1 MDYLELPA
9 PPPLDAIVHCFWF
22 LRRAEAAGEP
32 QVIVTDGRLEI
43 ILHRG
48 DPFQRRDAQGTWQ
61 AQAPTL
67 VSGQLS
73 APLTLRATGWTD
85 LVGIRFRTAAASTV
99 LRFPLARLAD
109 RVEPLG
115 DLMPR
120 LAEALHVAGAG
131 TSQPSALVALLSAV
145 LLKHAVQPPDA
156 LAAAAVQALDQP
168 QAPGVEQLAKELGM
182 SARSLKRRVLAA
194 TGTSPVRLRRT
205 LRFRRAFRL
214 IDQAPAGAGARIA
227 AQAGYYDQAHM
238 LRDFHQFAGAPPAAF
253 FREDPALARVMLG
266 GSREG

>member
-9 PPPLDAIVHCFWF
+9 PPPLDGIVHCFWF
-22 LRRAEAAGEP
+22 LRGAEAAGEP

-48 DPFQRRDAQGTWQ
+48 DPFERRNGDGSWH

-85 LVGIRFRTAAASTV
+85 LVGIRFRTAAASTI
-99 LRFPLARLAD
+99 LRCPLAWLAD
-109 RVEPLG
+109 QVAPLG

-120 LAEALHVAGAG
+120 LAEALRVAGAG
-131 TSQPSALVALLSAV
+131 TDQPSELVTRLSAV
-145 LLKHAVQPPDA
+145 LLKHAIRPPDG

-168 QAPGVEQLAKELGM
+168 RVPGVEQLAEDLGV
-182 SARSLKRRVLAA
+182 SPRSLERRVLAA
-194 TGTSPVRLRRT
+194 TGAAPVRLRRV

-214 IDQAPAGAGARIA
+214 IDEAPGGMGARIA

-238 LRDFHQFAGAPPAAF
+238 LRDFHQFAGAPPSTF
-253 FREDPALARVMLG
+253 FREDPELARVMLG
-266 GSREG
+266 GSQEV

>member
-1 MDYLELPA
+1 MKYLELPA

-22 LRRAEAAGEP
+22 LRGAEAAGEP

-48 DPFQRRDAQGTWQ
+48 DPFERRDGDGTWH
-61 AQAPTL
+61 AQAATL

-73 APLTLRATGWTD
+73 APLVLRATGWTD
-85 LVGIRFRTAAASTV
+85 LVGIRFRTAAASAV
-99 LRFPLARLAD
+99 LRFPLAQLAD

-115 DLMPR
+115 DPMPR
-120 LAEALHVAGAG
+120 LAGALRAAGDGA
-131 TSQPSALVALLSAV
+131 TDPAELVARLSAV
-145 LLKHAVQPPDA
+145 LLAHAVQPTDA
-156 LAAAAVQALDQP
+156 LAAAAVQALGQP
-168 QAPGVEQLAKELGM
+168 RIPGVEQLAEDLGV
-182 SARSLKRRVLAA
+182 SARSLERRVLAA
-194 TGTSPVRLRRT
+194 TGAPPTRLRRM

-238 LRDFHQFAGAPPAAF
+238 LRDFHQFAGAPPSTF
-253 FREDPALARVMLG
+253 FREDPELARVMLG
-266 GSREG
+266 GPHEG

>member
-22 LRRAEAAGEP
+22 LRGAEAAGEP

-48 DPFQRRDAQGTWQ
+48 DPFERRDQSGAWHRQ
-61 AQAPTL
+61 AVTL

-85 LVGIRFRTAAASTV
+85 LVGIRFRTAAASAI

-109 RVEPLG
+109 QVEPLG

-120 LAEALHVAGAG
+120 LAEALRVAGAE
-131 TSQPSALVALLSAV
+131 TAPPSELVTRLSAV
-145 LLKHAVQPPDA
+145 LLKHAVHPPDA

-168 QAPGVEQLAKELGM
+168 RLPRVEQLALALGL
-182 SARSLKRRVLAA
+182 SARSLERRVLAA
-194 TGTSPVRLRRT
+194 TGAAPVRLRRV

-214 IDQAPAGAGARIA
+214 IDQAPAGSGATVA
-227 AQAGYYDQAHM
+227 AAAGYYDQAHM
-238 LRDFHQFAGAPPAAF
+238 LRDFHQFAGAPPSTF
-253 FREDPALARVMLG
+253 FREDPELARVMLG
-266 GSREG
+266 GAHDG

>member
-1 MDYLELPA
+1 MDYLEWPA

-22 LRRAEAAGEP
+22 LRGAEAAGEP

-48 DPFQRRDAQGTWQ
+48 DPFERRDDHDVWHV
-61 AQAPTL
+61 QAPTL
-67 VSGQLS
+67 VSGQLG

-85 LVGIRFRTAAASTV
+85 LVGIRFRTAAASAI
-99 LRFPLARLAD
+99 LRFPLAHLAD
-109 RVEPLG
+109 RVEPLP

-120 LAEALHVAGAG
+120 LAKSLRNAGDG
-131 TSQPSALVALLSAV
+131 TSQPAELVARLSAV
-145 LLKHAVQPPDA
+145 LLTHALHPPDT
-156 LAAAAVQALDQP
+156 LAAAAVQALNQP
-168 QAPGVEQLAKELGM
+168 RPPGVERLAEDLGM
-182 SARSLKRRVLAA
+182 SARSLERRVIAA
-194 TGTSPVRLRRT
+194 TGTSPVRLRRM

-238 LRDFHQFAGAPPAAF
+238 LRDFKQFAGAPPSAF
-253 FREDPALARVMLG
+253 FQEDPALARVMLG
-266 GSREG
+266 GASEG

>member
-1 MDYLELPA
+1 MNYLELPA

-22 LRRAEAAGEP
+22 LRGAEAAGAP
-32 QVIVTDGRLEI
+32 QVIVTDGRMEI

-48 DPFQRRDAQGTWQ
+48 DPFQRRDTEGTWH

-85 LVGIRFRTAAASTV
+85 LVGIRFRTASASAI
-99 LRFPLARLAD
+99 LRFPLAGLAD

-120 LAEALHVAGAG
+120 LAEELRVAGAG
-131 TSQPSALVALLSAV
+131 PSRPAELVARLSAV
-145 LLKHAVQPPDA
+145 VLKLAAHPPDA

-168 QAPGVEQLAKELGM
+168 RIPGVAQVAQDLGV
-182 SARSLKRRVLAA
+182 SARSLERRVLAA
-194 TGTSPVRLRRT
+194 TGAPPVRLRRM

-214 IDQAPAGAGARIA
+214 IDQAPAGTGARIA

-238 LRDFHQFAGAPPAAF
+238 LRDFHQFAGAPPSTF
-253 FREDPALARVMLG
+253 FREDPELARVMLG
-266 GSREG
+266 GGHDG

>member
-22 LRRAEAAGEP
+22 LRGAEAAGEP

-48 DPFQRRDAQGTWQ
+48 DPFERREGDGSWHT
-61 AQAPTL
+61 QAPTL

-85 LVGIRFRTAAASTV
+85 LVGIRFRTAAASAI
-99 LRFPLARLAD
+99 LQFPLSRLAD
-109 RVEPLG
+109 RVEPLA

-120 LAEALHVAGAG
+120 LAEALRVAGARALP
-131 TSQPSALVALLSAV
+131 PSELVAPLSAV
-145 LLKHAVQPPDA
+145 LLKHAVHPPDA

-168 QAPGVEQLAKELGM
+168 RVPGVEQVAKELGV
-182 SARSLKRRVLAA
+182 SARSLERRVLAA
-194 TGTSPVRLRRT
+194 TGTAPIRLRRV

-214 IDQAPAGAGARIA
+214 IDQAPAGLGARIA

-238 LRDFHQFAGAPPAAF
+238 LRDFHQFAGAPPSAF

-266 GSREG
+266 GSHEG